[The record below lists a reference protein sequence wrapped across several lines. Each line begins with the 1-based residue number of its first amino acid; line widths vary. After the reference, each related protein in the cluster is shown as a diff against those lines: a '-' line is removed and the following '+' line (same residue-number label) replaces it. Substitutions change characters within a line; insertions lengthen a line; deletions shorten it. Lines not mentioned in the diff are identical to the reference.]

1 MTEMVML
8 KRTTGFESTSQ
19 ETLTVCL
26 MAALIIVDSEEHTGG
41 SLIENDKQE
50 NALKLYAITVLKHY
64 TYILQYNLRQHCSS
78 YYILLT
84 KYKDLKSLISIPV

>member
-8 KRTTGFESTSQ
+8 KRTIGFESASQ

-41 SLIENDKQE
+41 SLIEIDREE
-50 NALKLYAITVLKHY
+50 NALKLQTMCVCAFKHSQVHIH
-64 TYILQYNLRQHCSS
+64 THLFQYS
-78 YYILLT
+78 
-84 KYKDLKSLISIPV
+84 

>member
-8 KRTTGFESTSQ
+8 KRTIGFESTSQ

-41 SLIENDKQE
+41 SLIEIDREE
-50 NALKLYAITVLKHY
+50 NALKLYA
-64 TYILQYNLRQHCSS
+64 
-78 YYILLT
+78 LT
-84 KYKDLKSLISIPV
+84 SETLHIF

>member
-8 KRTTGFESTSQ
+8 KRTIGFESTSQ

-41 SLIENDKQE
+41 SLIEIDREE
-50 NALKLYAITVLKHY
+50 NALKLYAVNVEAFH
-64 TYILQYNLRQHCSS
+64 TYSKIVSSQSCSL
-78 YYILLT
+78 YMNEFI
-84 KYKDLKSLISIPV
+84 

>member
-8 KRTTGFESTSQ
+8 KRTIGFESTSQ

-41 SLIENDKQE
+41 SLIEIDKRR
-50 NALKLYAITVLKHY
+50 NCIKTVSTLCFY
-64 TYILQYNLRQHCSS
+64 CLRCNYIYRYPGTHHTLLEYSKGSS
-78 YYILLT
+78 EFVL
-84 KYKDLKSLISIPV
+84 